1 MPNEHLLY
9 QSILVHYRLIEIS
22 FKNHNF
28 DDNDLMFCLNERMAQ
43 THTHDDN
50 LVVIICVFV
59 WVYMCSPFENI
70 NFFLF

>member
-1 MPNEHLLY
+1 
-9 QSILVHYRLIEIS
+9 
-22 FKNHNF
+22 
-28 DDNDLMFCLNERMAQ
+28 MFCLNERMAQ

-70 NFFLF
+70 NFFFDFLNFWLADL